1 MALYAPFH
9 LIFTKAREG
18 DWYHHPHLT
27 DGNTE
32 LAEVINRAQGS
43 GTTGLHI
50 RVDGVGNHQWHLNF
64 PGPRSL
70 LQEEP
75 LLPTPAPASSP
86 GGGGGELLMHFPKP
100 QPLSDLPKPPHK
112 TLALPHAI
120 SYGTDRLAVLRG
132 ALFPSGF
139 PSALWGRK

>member
-86 GGGGGELLMHFPKP
+86 GGGGWGASHAFP
-100 QPLSDLPKPPHK
+100 
-112 TLALPHAI
+112 
-120 SYGTDRLAVLRG
+120 
-132 ALFPSGF
+132 
-139 PSALWGRK
+139 